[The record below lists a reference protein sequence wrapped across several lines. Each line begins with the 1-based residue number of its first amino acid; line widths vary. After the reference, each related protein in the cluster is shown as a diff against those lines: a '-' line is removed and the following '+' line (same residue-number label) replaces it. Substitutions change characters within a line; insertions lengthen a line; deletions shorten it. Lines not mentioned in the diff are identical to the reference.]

1 MFITPLFHVGQ
12 RITLINDD
20 FSILLAQNPAIQVPV
35 KDTVYVLRRNL
46 QFTHN
51 VGVLLEG
58 LVNVPIPGSKLEPNW
73 NQARFVAVR
82 ELPATVRKEEERSY
96 ADAV

>member
-20 FSILLAQNPAIQVPV
+20 FSILLAQNSAIQVPV
-35 KDTVYVLRRNL
+35 KDTVYVLRRNS
-46 QFTHN
+46 QFSHD
-51 VGVLLEG
+51 VGVLLQEIR
-58 LVNVPIPGSKLEPNW
+58 NVPIPGSKLEPNFS
-73 NQARFVAVR
+73 QSRFRAVQ
-82 ELPATVRKEEERSY
+82 ELPATMVEEEVSY